1 MNERN
6 LNVLNVDAGAG
17 NFVLNNVANVLNK
30 VKNAAN
36 NVAN

>member
-17 NFVLNNVANVLNK
+17 NFLLNNVANVLNNK
-30 VKNAAN
+30 VKNAAQN
-36 NVAN
+36 IR